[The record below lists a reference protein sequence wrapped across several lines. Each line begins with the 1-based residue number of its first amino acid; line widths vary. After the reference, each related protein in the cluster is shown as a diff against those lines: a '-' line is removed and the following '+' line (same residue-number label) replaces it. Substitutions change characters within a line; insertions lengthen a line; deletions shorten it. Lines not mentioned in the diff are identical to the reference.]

1 MIRRLTAVMLAATF
15 AAPALAT
22 DVLSSSYWDAA
33 YLNSSRED
41 EAGTKD
47 TLEGFRLAA
56 SVGLASFLN
65 FTGDYEQRRLR
76 SDRFGTGS
84 AGFAWH
90 TQDPVWRFHLGGT
103 YERFEFD
110 DNSNPAADAIE
121 EGYGVEAG
129 FRYALP
135 NVELHAAYRYMDFGN
150 LDRTDADFTAQR
162 YGAGLA
168 VQLSPWWS
176 LVADYRMR
184 EHKLE
189 DGGAEA
195 TTEYSE
201 YTVGFRRYF
210 ATDTDRRLRRGGLLG
225 GESSDGGEAE
235 TVE

>member
-1 MIRRLTAVMLAATF
+1 MIRRLTVVLLAAAF

-33 YLNSSRED
+33 YLNSHAED
-41 EAGTKD
+41 DDGDKA

-56 SVGLASFLN
+56 SVGLADFLN

-103 YERFEFD
+103 YERFEL
-110 DNSNPAADAIE
+110 DNNANPAADAVE

-135 NVELHAAYRYMDFGN
+135 HVELHAAYRYIDFGQ
-150 LDRTDADFTAQR
+150 LDGTETDFTAQR
-162 YGAGLA
+162 YGAGAAL
-168 VQLSPWWS
+168 QLSPWWS
-176 LVADYRMR
+176 LVADYRVR
-184 EHKLE
+184 EHKL
-189 DGGAEA
+189 DGAGVSG
-195 TTEYSE
+195 TTDFNE

-210 ATDTDRRLRRGGLLG
+210 ATDTDRRLRR
-225 GESSDGGEAE
+225 DGVLAAWFGDDEN
-235 TVE
+235 VE